1 MSNSTGNDAA
11 LPLPGARPATTRMLG
26 ARIAVSRPRIE
37 LRTAVGLIALGL
49 LIAGTATVVL
59 VASSGPTPLV
69 PRSSV
74 SFPAWVAGPLH
85 GLLAPI
91 AARNQTIS
99 DWFSLLVVAML
110 LAYGLALVCIRAVSA
125 RVVIGCVLVLHA
137 VLLFSPPLQ
146 LEDVF
151 NYLGYARLG
160 ALHGLNPYTHVMA
173 GAALDPIYLLTTW
186 HRLQSPYGPLFTA
199 ATYPLALVPLPAA
212 YWILKVATVLGSL
225 GLLALCWRCAQALG
239 RDPRVVVAFVAL
251 NPIYLIYALG
261 GFHNDVFM
269 LDAALGS
276 ILLALRR
283 RDRAAGGA
291 LAIAI
296 AIKFTAVLLLPF
308 LLIAI
313 SPVRR
318 RLRLMSGL
326 ALAAVPLV
334 ALSVAFFGF
343 SLPNL
348 STQSSLLTAYSAP
361 NLLGDAIGAGGG
373 APWLLHLA
381 DAAVVLVVLWL
392 LTRRRDWLSGAGWAT
407 LALLLSLSWLVPWYV
422 LWLLPLAA
430 LSRSPRLRAAALAMT
445 AFLVIT
451 FVPWT
456 GFVLSQHGV
465 DTLSGSAGVASFQR
479 ESALQK

>member
-11 LPLPGARPATTRMLG
+11 LPLPGARPATMRALR
-26 ARIAVSRPRIE
+26 ARIAVSRPQIE
-37 LRTAVGLIALGL
+37 LRTAVGLIALAL
-49 LIAGTATVVL
+49 LLAGTATVVL
-59 VASSGPTPLV
+59 VATSGPTPLV

-74 SFPAWVAGPLH
+74 SFPSWVAGPLH
-85 GLLAPI
+85 GVLAPI
-91 AARNQTIS
+91 AARNETIS
-99 DWFSLLVVAML
+99 NWFSLLVVAML
-110 LAYGLALVCIRAVSA
+110 LAYGLALLCVRAVGA
-125 RVVIGCVLVLHA
+125 RVVIACVLVLHA
-137 VLLFSPPLQ
+137 VLLLSPPLQ

-173 GAALDPIYLLTTW
+173 QAALDPVYLLTTW

-199 ATYPLALVPLPAA
+199 TYPVALLPLPVA
-212 YWILKVATVLGSL
+212 YWVLKVATVLGSL

-276 ILLALRR
+276 VLLALRG

-291 LAIAI
+291 LALAI

-308 LLIAI
+308 LLIGI
-313 SPVRR
+313 SPARR
-318 RLRLMSGL
+318 RLRLLSGIGL
-326 ALAAVPLV
+326 AAIPLI
-334 ALSVAFFGF
+334 ALSLALFGF

-348 STQSSLLTAYSAP
+348 STQSSLLTAFSVP

-373 APWLLHLA
+373 ATWLLHLA
-381 DAAVVLVVLWL
+381 DAAVVLVVAWL
-392 LTRRRDWLSGAGWAT
+392 VARRRDWLSGAGWAT
-407 LALLLSLSWLVPWYV
+407 LALLLSLAWLVPWYV
-422 LWLLPLAA
+422 LWVLPLAA
-430 LSRSPRLRAAALAMT
+430 LARSTRLRAAALAMT
-445 AFLVIT
+445 VFLVLT

-456 GFVLSQHGV
+456 GFVLAEHGV
-465 DTLSGSAGVASFQR
+465 RTLAGAAGAASLQR
-479 ESALQK
+479 EASLQK